1 MELPRKRGGGF
12 GFAVGD
18 YAVGVGYF
26 KKRKKRGRKKK
37 S

>member
-1 MELPRKRGGGF
+1 MPRKRGGGF

-18 YAVGVGYF
+18 YNVGVGYYRR
-26 KKRKKRGRKKK
+26 KKKRGRKKG